1 MKKII
6 IINNNKINLILL
18 ITKIE
23 SYQNKNKVNEWKKS
37 K

>member
-23 SYQNKNKVNEWKKS
+23 SYQNKNKVNE
-37 K
+37 